1 MTLSKGDQLPDATL
15 GKLGAEGPEMVSV
28 ASLTKGKKVVLFGL
42 PGAFTGTCTTAHLP
56 SFMRTADKFRA
67 KGVDHMVC
75 LSVNDVFVMKAW
87 ADATGAEKAGIEM
100 LCDGMA
106 EFTKAAGMDFTAP
119 PVGLVNRCK
128 RFSAYVVDGKVEI
141 LNVEDDNGV
150 CEISAGET
158 LLEQIG

>member
-1 MTLSKGDQLPDATL
+1 
-15 GKLGAEGPEMVSV
+15 
-28 ASLTKGKKVVLFGL
+28 
-42 PGAFTGTCTTAHLP
+42 
-56 SFMRTADKFRA
+56 MRTADKFRA
-67 KGVDHMVC
+67 KGVDHVVC
-75 LSVNDVFVMKAW
+75 LSVNDIFVMKAW

-100 LCDGMA
+100 LCDGTA

-119 PVGLVNRCK
+119 PVGLVDRCK

-141 LNVEDDNGV
+141 LNVEADNGV